1 MRKVVLFM
9 HISLDGFAA
18 GPNGELDW
26 ISYDEELEKYAEEV
40 VRTVGAPLYGRVT
53 YQMMESYWPTV
64 LTNPAATRHEIEH
77 AHWVENIP
85 KIVFSKTLEKVEW
98 NNTTLIK
105 DNIAV
110 EISKLK
116 QQPGKDLVIF
126 GSPGLAHT
134 LMRLDLIDEY
144 RLTVNP
150 VILGSGMPVFKDLK
164 DRGELKL
171 LNTKTFGSGVIAL
184 HYETKRGQ
192 GEQK

>member
-26 ISYDEELEKYAEEV
+26 ISYDQELEKYAEEV
-40 VRTVGAPLYGRVT
+40 VSTVGSPLYGRVT

-64 LTNPAATRHEIEH
+64 LTNPDSTKHDREH
-77 AHWVENIP
+77 AQWIENIP
-85 KIVFSKTLEKVEW
+85 KIVFSKTLDRVEW
-98 NNTTLIK
+98 NNTRLIK
-105 DNIAV
+105 DNIAEEV
-110 EISKLK
+110 IKLK

-134 LMRLDLIDEY
+134 FMGLDLIDEY

-150 VILGSGMPVFKDLK
+150 VILGRGMPAFKDFK
-164 DRGELKL
+164 DRSDLKL
-171 LNTKTFGSGVIAL
+171 LNAKTFGSGVVAL
-184 HYETKRGQ
+184 HYARA
-192 GEQK
+192 

>member
-26 ISYDEELEKYAEEV
+26 ISYDQELEKYAEEIV
-40 VRTVGAPLYGRVT
+40 STVGAPLYGRVT

-64 LTNPAATRHEIEH
+64 LTNPASTKHDLEH
-77 AHWVENIP
+77 AQWIENIP
-85 KIVFSKTLEKVEW
+85 KIVFSKSLEKVAW
-98 NNTTLIK
+98 NNTRLIK
-105 DNIAV
+105 DNIV
-110 EISKLK
+110 EEISKLK

-134 LMRLDLIDEY
+134 FMQLDLIDEY

-150 VILGSGMPVFKDLK
+150 VVLGSGIPLFKDIK
-164 DRGELKL
+164 DRIDLKL
-171 LNTKTFGSGVIAL
+171 LNAKTFGSGVIGL

-192 GEQK
+192 GA